1 MGIRIRVHLRGT
13 SELIVDTKQERRAFG
28 PLVDECRARGIG
40 RTVAFDL
47 ARQGKL
53 ETFHIGR
60 RVFVVLDS
68 LDSLPQ
74 RLTET
79 EPGVA

>member
-1 MGIRIRVHLRGT
+1 
-13 SELIVDTKQERRAFG
+13 
-28 PLVDECRARGIG
+28 VDECRARGIG

-47 ARQGKL
+47 ARSGTL

-60 RVFVVLDS
+60 RVFVLLDS

-74 RLTET
+74 RMAES
-79 EPGVA
+79 ERRGA